1 MTGTLRFT
9 PRMRFTSIDAFGE
22 WLKDKPPLWAQ
33 AIASRAALRVLPAIG
48 RIIDANLSGKK
59 TPECRIV
66 AVARAHLVSTV
77 TLAQRAPETI
87 LASFDAAAEAAASY
101 DDTAAANADN
111 EEAYACAAANAAANA
126 AAAYDNNA
134 AHAAAYAVAYADD
147 AAYSATV
154 SIWQSISHDATWL
167 EASDD
172 APAPERGALLLRQP
186 LWHGSAPEPL
196 RAAWSRFA
204 NSSFAVEYGFQP
216 WIRWYEA
223 LASLDEG
230 KPPRPVFSDAL
241 ALRIATQSD
250 EWWKRPAK
258 EVNADIAQWLN
269 EETASS
275 NNPDPQQDI
284 VLQALDALPARQQP
298 APYLFE
304 WRDGR
309 MEVLPPDALREDG
322 GIAQD
327 YLDETREKAEDL
339 LEALARSNTDPI
351 IARKVGRLREVLT
364 ERAADLRPA
373 LVDSRS
379 ISVERLAKALD
390 NPQDAAE
397 MPARIL
403 ADLGDLADTARRLC
417 ICLPALWQ
425 RDAERL
431 ANSLT
436 PDSATALL
444 HHLDALR
451 DGIKGADII
460 GPDVQ
465 AAFDTLSEDS
475 AEPDADDVRRRR
487 IAMFGLTA
495 RNLLTTLLRASKGA
509 ADKLVDYARNAGKE
523 FYPELVK
530 APAKLTVGTG
540 VNFAAACLVI
550 VLLGATSGIAKF
562 FPEIDRVVRILE
574 ALRTGEGKPTT
585 PPAGTEP
592 PLSPRTPRPT
602 AERGPTRPA

>member
-1 MTGTLRFT
+1 MTGTVRFA
-9 PRMRFTSIDAFGE
+9 SKDELQE
-22 WLKDKPPLWAQ
+22 WLKDKPLPWMQ
-33 AIASRAALRVLPAIG
+33 AIANRVALRVLPAVGQIMDFPSVG
-48 RIIDANLSGKK
+48 GSN
-59 TPECRIV
+59 PERMILTNM
-66 AVARAHLVSTV
+66 RTNLVSATPLFHLSID
-77 TLAQRAPETI
+77 TLAA
-87 LASFDAAAEAAASY
+87 AAASSNACAVY
-101 DDTAAANADN
+101 SSPIIAIYIEKNAVSASAAYAISAASYAATTGRYGVNSSALTYVPSAAAKAAANASASVD
-111 EEAYACAAANAAANA
+111 ANAIW
-126 AAAYDNNA
+126 
-134 AHAAAYAVAYADD
+134 H
-147 AAYSATV
+147 SV
-154 SIWQSISHDATWL
+154 SYDATWL
-167 EASDD
+167 EAADD
-172 APAPERGALLLRQP
+172 APTPERGILLLRQP
-186 LWHGSAPEPL
+186 LWPGVAPELL
-196 RAAWSRFA
+196 RTAWNKFA
-204 NSSFAVEYGFQP
+204 NSSFAVEHGFQP

-223 LASLDEG
+223 LASLNDG
-230 KPPRPVFSDAL
+230 HPPQSVFSDAL
-241 ALRIATQSD
+241 TLRITTQPND
-250 EWWKRPAK
+250 WWNRPAK
-258 EVNADIAQWLN
+258 EVNADIANWLRK
-269 EETASS
+269 ETASS
-275 NNPDPQQDI
+275 NNPDPQHDI
-284 VLQALDALPARQQP
+284 VEALEALPTWQP
-298 APYLFE
+298 APYLFD

-309 MEVLPPDALREDG
+309 MEVLPPDTLPEDG

-327 YLDETREKAEDL
+327 YLDETREKADDL
-339 LEALARSNTDPI
+339 LAALARSNTDPT

-417 ICLPALWQ
+417 NCLPALWQ
-425 RDAERL
+425 RDVERL

-436 PDSATALL
+436 PDSASALL

-451 DGIKGADII
+451 DGIKDEDII
-460 GPDVQ
+460 GPSVQ

-487 IAMFGLTA
+487 IAMFGLTT

-540 VNFAAACLVI
+540 VNFAAACLFI

>member
-1 MTGTLRFT
+1 MTGIV
-9 PRMRFTSIDAFGE
+9 RFTSKDALQK
-22 WLKDKPPLWAQ
+22 WLKDKPRSWAQ
-33 AIASRAALRVLPAIG
+33 AMASRAALRVLPVFA
-48 RIIDANLSGKK
+48 RIVDSKSGEKSTLESLIISIARANLVPTVTFAQLTDEGISAYADAAAYVASTYADANAPNSIKAAAYAAF
-59 TPECRIV
+59 TVNATYV
-66 AVARAHLVSTV
+66 ANITDTAYA
-77 TLAQRAPETI
+77 AN
-87 LASFDAAAEAAASY
+87 AAEAAEAAS
-101 DDTAAANADN
+101 TAQPG
-111 EEAYACAAANAAANA
+111 
-126 AAAYDNNA
+126 
-134 AHAAAYAVAYADD
+134 
-147 AAYSATV
+147 
-154 SIWQSISHDATWL
+154 SIWRSVSHDATWL
-167 EASDD
+167 EAYDNAT
-172 APAPERGALLLRQP
+172 APAHGALLLQQP
-186 LWHGSAPEPL
+186 LWQGRAPDTL
-196 RAAWSRFA
+196 RTAWSQFA
-204 NSSFAVEYGFQP
+204 NSSFAIEHGFQP

-230 KPPRPVFSDAL
+230 KPPQWVFSNAL

-269 EETASS
+269 EETAFS
-275 NNPDPQQDI
+275 NLPAAKRDI
-284 VLQALDALPARQQP
+284 VEALDALPSRQQP
-298 APYLFE
+298 APYLFD

-309 MEVLPPDALREDG
+309 MEVLPPDALPEDG

-327 YLDETREKAEDL
+327 YLDETREKADDL
-339 LEALARSNTDPI
+339 LAALARSNTDPT
-351 IARKVGRLREVLT
+351 IARKVDRLRQVLT

-417 ICLPALWQ
+417 NCLPALWQ
-425 RDAERL
+425 RDVERL

-436 PDSATALL
+436 PDSASALL
-444 HHLDALR
+444 HHLDAVR
-451 DGIKGADII
+451 DGIKDADII

-475 AEPDADDVRRRR
+475 AEPEAEDVRRRR

-495 RNLLTTLLRASKGA
+495 RNLLTTLLHASKGSA
-509 ADKLVDYARNAGKE
+509 HKLIDYARSARKE

-530 APAKLTVGTG
+530 VPAKLIIG
-540 VNFAAACLVI
+540 FAISHAAPYLFVA
-550 VLLGATSGIAKF
+550 LLEAASGIATF
-562 FPEIDRVVRILE
+562 FPEIERVVRILE
-574 ALRTGEGKPTT
+574 ALKPGESKPPT
-585 PPAGTEP
+585 PPASAEP
-592 PLSPRTPRPT
+592 PVSPRTPRPT